1 MEIKIVSNLREKI
14 LKGIHLKTHMKQFI
28 KHTIE
33 SAPEASKANLEYGQ
47 KKYGMLPNLF
57 RYMSGAPATLDAY
70 INLSKIF
77 GDTSFSVGEQHLIM
91 LAVSVVNK
99 CDYCIAAHTRA
110 SKANGMSSTILNAV
124 RKEKEVPDS
133 RLAALVKITQKIT
146 VTRGNIE
153 AEDLTSFYEQGFS
166 PENVME
172 LIVGI
177 SIKTISN
184 YINHITENI
193 INDELQPF
201 AVGKEIED

>member
-1 MEIKIVSNLREKI
+1 
-14 LKGIHLKTHMKQFI
+14 MKQFV
-28 KHTIE
+28 KHTLE
-33 SAPEASKANLEYGQ
+33 TAPEASKANLEYGQ

-57 RYMSGAPATLDAY
+57 RYMSGAPAALDAY

-77 GDTSFSVGEQHLIM
+77 NDTSFSVGEQHVIM

-99 CDYCIAAHTRA
+99 CDYCTAAHSRA
-110 SKANGMSSTILNAV
+110 SKANGISSTIINAIRKGKTLPDV
-124 RKEKEVPDS
+124 R
-133 RLAALVKITQKIT
+133 LGALVEISQKIT
-146 VTRGNIE
+146 VTRGNVK
-153 AEDLTSFYEQGFS
+153 AEDLATFYEQGFS

-193 INDELQPF
+193 INDELKPF
-201 AVGKEIED
+201 EVGKDIEE